1 MDFSFLQKTKL
12 FSNLSD
18 DEINTVLKSLKA
30 YVKDYKKDEAVYLA
44 GDCVDFFGMIISGG
58 VNIERYDVWGNKT
71 ILSHV
76 QKGQI
81 FAETYVCLKN
91 EPLMVSVF
99 AAKDTKILFLNPSGI
114 LNSDI
119 LSNENEKNCFWIF
132 VKNLLEIS
140 SQKNLNLSKRIFH
153 TSPKTIRT
161 RLMSY
166 FSEQT
171 LYAKSKKIEIP
182 FDRQQLADYLGVDRS
197 ALSNELSKM
206 QKDGLIKFRKNK
218 FELIDE

>member
-12 FSNLSD
+12 FSNLSEC
-18 DEINTVLKSLKA
+18 EIKTVLKSLKA
-30 YVKDYKKDEAVYLA
+30 YVKEYKKDESVYLA
-44 GDCVDFFGMIISGG
+44 GDCVDFFGMVISGG

-99 AAKDTKILFLNPSGI
+99 AAKNTKILFLNPSGI

-119 LSNENEKNCFWIF
+119 LSNENEKKCFWIF
-132 VKNLLEIS
+132 AKNLLEIS

-171 LYAKSKKIEIP
+171 LYAKSKKFEIP

>member
-1 MDFSFLQKTKL
+1 M
-12 FSNLSD
+12 
-18 DEINTVLKSLKA
+18 V
-30 YVKDYKKDEAVYLA
+30 
-44 GDCVDFFGMIISGG
+44 ISGG

-99 AAKDTKILFLNPSGI
+99 AAKNTKILFLNPSGI

-119 LSNENEKNCFWIF
+119 LSNENEKKCFWIF
-132 VKNLLEIS
+132 AKNLLEIS

-171 LYAKSKKIEIP
+171 LYTKSKKFEIP